1 MPPRRPSAR
10 PSRPGEAGRARA
22 SALIGR
28 PRQATARGAALVVG
42 VLAVAAAG
50 GASAGWGPY
59 QVTAGDS
66 LWSLAARTN
75 TTVEQIR
82 TMNGLAGSDLAAGDV
97 VCLPGSRSGTAGRVD
112 PPGGHV
118 VQPGD
123 SLSLLAA
130 RAGTTVAALAARN
143 GMSPHDVLPVGQL
156 LLVSPGPEP
165 VPTDGDPRSE
175 PLAATTGTDPA
186 AAGSAQTGLSP
197 ARASAAGGPADL
209 PAAGSSSARVLRI
222 QSMIRAAAARQGVD
236 PALALAVASVES
248 DFDPAAVSRTGAVG
262 IMQLMPRT
270 AAWLSRRL
278 GRPVD
283 RADPGD
289 NIAGG
294 VAFLRYLLAAT
305 AGDVTFAAASYYQ
318 GLDSVRR
325 DGFFPDTQ
333 EYVSKVTGR
342 RAQFAQENLIVN

>member
-1 MPPRRPSAR
+1 VA
-10 PSRPGEAGRARA
+10 
-22 SALIGR
+22 
-28 PRQATARGAALVVG
+28 G

-82 TMNGLAGSDLAAGDV
+82 TMNGLAGSDLAAGGILY
-97 VCLPGSRSGTAGRVD
+97 LPGSRSGTAGRVD

-130 RAGTTVAALAARN
+130 RAGATVAELAARN
-143 GMSPHDVLPVGQL
+143 GMSPDDVLPVGQL
-156 LLVSPGPEP
+156 LLLSPGPAP
-165 VPTDGDPRSE
+165 APTDGDPQPE
-175 PLAATTGTDPA
+175 PLASTTGADPA
-186 AAGSAQTGLSP
+186 AIGSAQTGLSP
-197 ARASAAGGPADL
+197 AGASAPEAAGGPADL
-209 PAAGSSSARVLRI
+209 PAARSSSARVLRI
-222 QSMIRAAAARQGVD
+222 QSLIRAEAARQGVD

-270 AAWLSRRL
+270 AAWVATRL
-278 GRPVD
+278 GHPVD
-283 RADPGD
+283 RADPAD

-305 AGDVTFAAASYYQ
+305 AGKVTYAVASYYQ

-325 DGFFPDTQ
+325 DGYFPDTQ
-333 EYVSKVTGR
+333 DYVSKVTGR
-342 RAQFAQENLIVN
+342 RAQFAQQNPIVN